1 MGYVWSMYG
10 VCMEIVGGMSGGN
23 WGIGEREIGGFDV
36 GGGIM
41 KGGIGDLVSWGIG
54 ELGTGDLI
62 GGFDCGG
69 DGHAD

>member
-36 GGGIM
+36 GGDYE
-41 KGGIGDLVSWGIG
+41 GGNWGLG
-54 ELGTGDLI
+54 ELGNW
-62 GGFDCGG
+62 
-69 DGHAD
+69 